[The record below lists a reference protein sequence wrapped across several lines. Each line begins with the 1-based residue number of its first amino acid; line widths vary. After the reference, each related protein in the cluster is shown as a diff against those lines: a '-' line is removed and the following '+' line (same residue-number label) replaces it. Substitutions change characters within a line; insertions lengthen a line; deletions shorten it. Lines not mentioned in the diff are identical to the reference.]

1 MEIIELICVK
11 CSLAGN
17 KIIEMIVIVFFTIII
32 ITITVSITCQEP
44 FLAREIQQ

>member
-32 ITITVSITCQEP
+32 TITISITCQEP
-44 FLAREIQQ
+44 FLAWEIQQ